1 MKRTIKEVEELSG
14 KKVLLRADFNVPLD
28 ENTNAI
34 LDTTRITEELP
45 TIQYLVEAGA
55 KVIVCSHLGRPTGV
69 EEKYS
74 LKPVADELAKHFEG
88 KVTFC
93 PVTIGTEAKKMVRKL
108 KDGEILVLENVRFD
122 EREEAND
129 PKFAK
134 ELASLAEFYVNDAF
148 GTAHRKH
155 ASTYGVAEILPSAIG
170 FLIEKELSVIE
181 NAYTNPQRPFVAVLG
196 GAKVKDKINVIKK
209 LIDVADTV
217 LIGGGMAFTFLAAQG
232 RNIGDSLFAE
242 ENLNDAKNILKLAE
256 KKGKKLLLPIDNV
269 ALENNK
275 VYKVVEMHEGMEG
288 LDIGPKTVKMFI
300 KEIKKA
306 GQIVWNGPVGKYE
319 DKRFAKGT
327 NKIAK
332 AIAKSKAFS
341 IIGGGDSIS
350 AINACGC
357 AEQINHLSTGGGAS
371 LKLMEGSSLPAV
383 DIIGKVKKLKV
394 DSTKKKSSAKS
405 KKAPAKTKC
414 KKEKVEE

>member
-319 DKRFAKGT
+319 DICKRYKQ
-327 NKIAK
+327 N
-332 AIAKSKAFS
+332 
-341 IIGGGDSIS
+341 
-350 AINACGC
+350 C
-357 AEQINHLSTGGGAS
+357 
-371 LKLMEGSSLPAV
+371 
-383 DIIGKVKKLKV
+383 
-394 DSTKKKSSAKS
+394 
-405 KKAPAKTKC
+405 
-414 KKEKVEE
+414 